1 MLFLHCFTYIL
12 PKVAYPCNLN
22 TGIWQGIDCTY
33 MHWELTSSQHDDMVN
48 LWHIIMG
55 FWMPSWPL
63 VIVPFKLLCF
73 SGWGQWGGAT
83 RMSVFTSGG
92 VGICWWR
99 GWGCWPQIGS
109 ATTCRFLILLQSWQQ
124 WWWKV
129 QEATWQAWLWSCL
142 WSAVIGESTETTKQ
156 GICPN
161 HPFWEDLPH
170 SNVFSCIT
178 LDLLHQLHK
187 GVFKD
192 HVVKW
197 ATECLEGGEKEIDLM
212 ILNHKATTYGISRK
226 ASPLSHSGLILNTRT
241 WRKSSLVFL
250 QALPSLVSYVLSIL
264 PLTSFTMPTSNP
276 THWTLFAN
284 LTLLICQGHD

>member
-1 MLFLHCFTYIL
+1 
-12 PKVAYPCNLN
+12 
-22 TGIWQGIDCTY
+22 
-33 MHWELTSSQHDDMVN
+33 
-48 LWHIIMG
+48 
-55 FWMPSWPL
+55 MPIWPL

-73 SGWGQWGGAT
+73 SGWGQWGRTT

-142 WSAVIGESTETTKQ
+142 WSAVIGESTEATKQ

-197 ATECLEGGEKEIDLM
+197 ATECLEGGEKEIDLT
-212 ILNHKATTYGISRK
+212 ILNHTSRQQLM
-226 ASPLSHSGLILNTRT
+226 AFQERHLPCLTVDWYWIQEHGESLPWCSCRPCWAWSHMCC
-241 WRKSSLVFL
+241 
-250 QALPSLVSYVLSIL
+250 PHY
-264 PLTSFTMPTSNP
+264 P
-276 THWTLFAN
+276 
-284 LTLLICQGHD
+284 